1 MDRRGEIIKDISGGK
16 DKKTT
21 RIRCC
26 RAKPKKGTHFK
37 EWRLVKSV
45 KSLRS
50 IKTEN
55 KPLGLTVRK
64 SLVTLTKTNSAG

>member
-26 RAKPKKGTHFK
+26 RAKPKKGTHFRV
-37 EWRLVKSV
+37 EVS
-45 KSLRS
+45 
-50 IKTEN
+50 
-55 KPLGLTVRK
+55 
-64 SLVTLTKTNSAG
+64 